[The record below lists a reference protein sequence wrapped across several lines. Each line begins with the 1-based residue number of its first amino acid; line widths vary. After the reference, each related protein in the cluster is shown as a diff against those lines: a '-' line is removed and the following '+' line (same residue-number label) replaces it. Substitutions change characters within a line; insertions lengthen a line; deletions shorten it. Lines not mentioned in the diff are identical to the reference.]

1 MSMELRLTRCDVGD
15 QLPQKQSLALVSI
28 LQSLAAAEISNT
40 RHLRDFRSPAIFEFF
55 NTIRQ
60 TRTWQ
65 PLVGNTRITLYGV
78 NALRQ
83 SPGLE
88 WRRGLR
94 LYPARCTSVEVPM
107 TQRCLADHPASE
119 GLGAIRA
126 LRALHRRVLGSEE
139 SKR

>member
-1 MSMELRLTRCDVGD
+1 MGALAGLHKARLMTPHNGHY
-15 QLPQKQSLALVSI
+15 
-28 LQSLAAAEISNT
+28 SN
-40 RHLRDFRSPAIFEFF
+40 R
-55 NTIRQ
+55 
-60 TRTWQ
+60 
-65 PLVGNTRITLYGV
+65 NTRITLYGV

-126 LRALHRRVLGSEE
+126 LRALHRPVLGSEE